1 MNPAPHDR
9 PQPPAPGGVTV
20 DEPTRAGTAPS
31 GDAGGGHGRTTGTTD
46 AGTGPPTAPE
56 ADPHRQPAATG
67 DAGDTGP
74 GTAHPGPELAGPAA
88 RLRTLAE
95 LVRLP
100 AALSVLGDTAVGAA
114 AAGRPLTGRRL
125 GLPLSSAA
133 LYLAGMA
140 LNDWADRDLDAVER
154 PERPIPSGRISPG
167 AALGVA
173 TTLTGAGL
181 ALAALGGGR
190 DALRIAVPLAAS
202 VWTYDTLL
210 KNTPAAPLG
219 MAVCRGLDVLL
230 GAGARSARAAA
241 PGALAMAAHTAGVTT
256 LAQGEVH
263 GTSRVAAGVALTT
276 TTASTALAVLG
287 PARGGW
293 HRAGAVLAAA
303 GYARTVGG
311 AQLTAARD
319 TSAANARAATGVGIR
334 GMIPLQ
340 AALVARRGSLAVS
353 AALAGLV
360 PLGRRLARRVS
371 QT

>member
-1 MNPAPHDR
+1 M
-9 PQPPAPGGVTV
+9 
-20 DEPTRAGTAPS
+20 
-31 GDAGGGHGRTTGTTD
+31 
-46 AGTGPPTAPE
+46 
-56 ADPHRQPAATG
+56 
-67 DAGDTGP
+67 
-74 GTAHPGPELAGPAA
+74 
-88 RLRTLAE
+88 RTLAE

-154 PERPIPSGRISPG
+154 PERPIPSGLISPG